1 MRQQQR
7 VNPNL
12 TLAPVALALAI
23 ALAFCPNQVRQQRRV
38 HAADRS
44 HQTDRPTAAEPWPC
58 GGCGA
63 QEEEQPILS
72 QEQQCQWPAEVGRKL
87 TGPRGAGARTG
98 LVVSACDARPDVFIV
113 SFSERLMLGLCV
125 SKMRSSRSSCSRSMF
140 FWIFFFILCRTR
152 IAPPTAVPVGR
163 ERTDRPVC
171 DCYTLFGHNE
181 GVSACVFNCHVR
193 ATVRRVTVGMF
204 LTILSLELTRE
215 TDYSRDDH

>member
-87 TGPRGAGARTG
+87 TPRRRSQDAG

-113 SFSERLMLGLCV
+113 SFSERLMLVRPLCLENAFEPFLV
-125 SKMRSSRSSCSRSMF
+125 YSSRSMF

-152 IAPPTAVPVGR
+152 IAPPTELCLWAAR
-163 ERTDRPVC
+163 EQIDLCVTVTHC
-171 DCYTLFGHNE
+171 LGTTK
-181 GVSACVFNCHVR
+181 VSAR
-193 ATVRRVTVGMF
+193 ASLTVMYGLLYAGLR
-204 LTILSLELTRE
+204 
-215 TDYSRDDH
+215 

>member
-87 TGPRGAGARTG
+87 TPRRRSQVMG
-98 LVVSACDARPDVFIV
+98 LVVSACDARPDVFI
-113 SFSERLMLGLCV
+113 L
-125 SKMRSSRSSCSRSMF
+125 
-140 FWIFFFILCRTR
+140 
-152 IAPPTAVPVGR
+152 
-163 ERTDRPVC
+163 
-171 DCYTLFGHNE
+171 
-181 GVSACVFNCHVR
+181 
-193 ATVRRVTVGMF
+193 
-204 LTILSLELTRE
+204 
-215 TDYSRDDH
+215 